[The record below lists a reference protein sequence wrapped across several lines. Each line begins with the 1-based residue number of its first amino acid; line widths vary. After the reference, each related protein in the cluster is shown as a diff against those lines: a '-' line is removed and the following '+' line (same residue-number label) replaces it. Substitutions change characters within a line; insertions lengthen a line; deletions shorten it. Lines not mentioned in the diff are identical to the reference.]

1 MKKSIALLLAG
12 GSLAILAT
20 PAAAQD
26 DTTFSGPWVAGVG
39 GFDKNKAGSTIDDDV
54 DDPDNDDGLL
64 DEDESAN
71 GIVYGAAVGYD
82 IDLGTMVIG
91 AEAELTDSTADSDFA
106 GDPETD
112 FGLGSVDTGRDIYV
126 GARAGFK
133 ATENTLVYAKGGYT
147 NARYNFIGSDGTTDY
162 ETNLDTDGWRVGAGV
177 EQKIGSNAFAKVEY
191 RYSNY
196 NTGEIDFEAEG
207 IEDSDQ
213 FDIDT
218 DRHQVVAGVG
228 WRF

>member
-12 GSLAILAT
+12 GSLAILAA

-26 DTTFSGPWVAGVG
+26 DTTFQGPWVAGVG

-54 DDPDNDDGLL
+54 DDPDDDDGVF

-196 NTGEIDFEAEG
+196 NSGEIDFEAEG

>member
-1 MKKSIALLLAG
+1 M
-12 GSLAILAT
+12 
-20 PAAAQD
+20 
-26 DTTFSGPWVAGVG
+26 
-39 GFDKNKAGSTIDDDV
+39 
-54 DDPDNDDGLL
+54 
-64 DEDESAN
+64 
-71 GIVYGAAVGYD
+71 
-82 IDLGTMVIG
+82 
-91 AEAELTDSTADSDFA
+91 
-106 GDPETD
+106 
-112 FGLGSVDTGRDIYV
+112 
-126 GARAGFK
+126 
-133 ATENTLVYAKGGYT
+133 
-147 NARYNFIGSDGTTDY
+147 
-162 ETNLDTDGWRVGAGV
+162 GAGV

>member
-1 MKKSIALLLAG
+1 MKKSFALLLAG
-12 GSLAILAT
+12 GSLAILAA

-26 DTTFSGPWVAGVG
+26 DTTFQGPWVAGVG

-54 DDPDNDDGLL
+54 DDQDNDDGLH